1 MAKRFLFTCAF
12 ILLASLGLFA
22 QYDMNA
28 PVPMD
33 PQTRTGKL
41 PNGMTYYVRHNA
53 EPKERASFYIIQN
66 VGAILENDDQNGLAH
81 FLEHMAFNGS
91 ENFPGRKSIT
101 NMLEK
106 HGVEFGRNVNAY
118 TAQDETV
125 YNISDVPTTNEGLLD
140 TCLLVLHDWSS
151 FLTLADDE
159 IDGER
164 GVITEEWR
172 TRRTP
177 DFRIR
182 NQIMPVLLKDSKYA
196 ERDVIGDLEIIQNF
210 KYQTLRDYYHKW
222 YGPDL
227 QAIAVVGDFDVDEME
242 KKIKEVFS
250 SIPPRK
256 GGAVRESFSVPE
268 HSEILYVLATD
279 PEVTSSS
286 VSVYIKFPATPKEQK
301 NHEYL
306 KRGLL
311 RSFYNGMLNQ
321 RIREILQKSNPP
333 FISASS
339 GFSGLVRGVDC
350 YAMAATANP
359 NKEAEALE
367 AVYRENVRVQRH
379 GFTQGELDRM
389 KTNMLV
395 GLESAK
401 KQQDKTTSESWIQEM
416 KANFLEGEPMMEFDY
431 YYNFMTYLIPTI
443 TVEEVSALADEYIKR
458 QNMVIVVD
466 GPSEGVRHITK
477 EEAIAVMDK
486 VDAEDIEPYEDE
498 SATTSLISEELPGS
512 KIVST
517 KELPQFD
524 AVEWTLGN
532 GAKVVFRKADY
543 EQDQVAVTSY
553 SEGGTSLYDLDK
565 LASASVASQFVGAYG
580 LGDFDAISL
589 NKVLTGKQAQ
599 SQVSIGGMS
608 ESVGGASTPKDLET
622 LFQLIYLRFEH
633 PRFDKEAHQAL
644 MQRNLAAIANM
655 DNNPQKIMQDTL
667 GSIMSCNS
675 PRNMKINKEFFDKIS
690 LEQIE
695 EVYRDRIKDA
705 SDFTFFI
712 VGNVGADTVK
722 PLVEKYI
729 GSIKDYDRE
738 ETWRDNHVRGPKG
751 RTEQVIEL
759 DLTTPKSTVIVNF
772 SKEMKT
778 SIHDNLCQNILK
790 GILDQRY
797 LVNIREKEGGTYGV
811 GVQAGSSK
819 RPIEQY
825 SMTMM
830 FDCDPDKAEHLK
842 SLIYAEVDKLTKEGP
857 SQEEVDKEVTTLKK
871 NAEQSKPHNAYWL
884 SALTT
889 YYIEGID
896 ITDPKNFDDIID
908 KITPKDVQKFTKK
921 LFKDA
926 DVVDLIFQ
934 PKSK

>member
-1 MAKRFLFTCAF
+1 M
-12 ILLASLGLFA
+12 LLVSLGLFA

-28 PVPMD
+28 PVPLD

-81 FLEHMAFNGS
+81 FLEHMAFNGTK
-91 ENFPGRKSIT
+91 NFPGRKGIT

-125 YNISDVPTTNEGLLD
+125 YNISDVPTTNPGLLD

-151 FLTLADDE
+151 FLILADDE

-172 TRRTP
+172 TRRNA

-182 NQIMPVLLKDSKYA
+182 NQIMPVLLNGSKYSQ
-196 ERDVIGDLEIIQNF
+196 RDVIGDLNIIQNF

-227 QAIAVVGDFDVDEME
+227 QCIAVVGDFDVDEME
-242 KKIKEVFS
+242 KKIKDLFS
-250 SIPPRK
+250 TIPPRK
-256 GGAVRESFSVPE
+256 GGAPRETFTVPE

-279 PEVTSSS
+279 PEVTNSS
-286 VSVYIKFPATPKEQK
+286 VSVYIKFPATPKDQK
-301 NHEYL
+301 NHAYL
-306 KRGLL
+306 KQGLL
-311 RSFYNGMLNQ
+311 QSFYNAMLNQ
-321 RIREILQKSNPP
+321 RIQEILQKGNPP

-339 GFSGLVRGVDC
+339 GFINGLVRGVDC
-350 YAMAATANP
+350 YYVNATANP

-367 AVYRENVRVQRH
+367 AVYRENVRVQRY
-379 GFTQGELDRM
+379 GFTQGELDRL

-395 GLESAK
+395 SLESAK
-401 KQQDKTTSESWIQEM
+401 KQQDKTTSESWIREM
-416 KANFLEGEPMMEFDY
+416 QNNFLNGEPMMAFDY
-431 YYNFMTYLIPTI
+431 YYDFMQYLIPTI
-443 TVEEVSALADEYIKR
+443 TVEEVSALANEYIKR

-486 VDAEDIEPYEDE
+486 VDAENIEPYKDE
-498 SATTSLISEELPGS
+498 TANTSLITEELAGS
-512 KIVST
+512 KVVST
-517 KELPQFD
+517 KELPQFN

-543 EQDQVAVTSY
+543 EKDQVAITSY

-565 LASASVASQFVGAYG
+565 LASANMVSQFIGAYG
-580 LGDFDAISL
+580 LGDYDAITL
-589 NKVLTGKQAQ
+589 NKVLTGKQAGTK
-599 SQVSIGGMS
+599 VSIGGMS
-608 ESVGGASTPKDLET
+608 ESVGGSSTPKDLET
-622 LFQLIYLRFEH
+622 LLQMIYLRFEH

-644 MQRNLAAIANM
+644 MQRFYAAIANM
-655 DNNPQKIMQDTL
+655 GNNPQKIMQDTV
-667 GSIMSCNS
+667 GAIMSCNN
-675 PRNMKINKEFFDKIS
+675 PRNMKFNKEFLDKVS

-695 EVYRDRIKDA
+695 EVYRDRIQDA

-712 VGNVGADTVK
+712 VGNVSADTVL

-729 GSIKDYDRE
+729 GSIKDIDRE

-751 RTEQVIEL
+751 RTEQVIGL

-772 SKEMKT
+772 SKDMKT
-778 SIHDNLCQNILK
+778 SIHDNVCQNILK

-819 RPIEQY
+819 KPVEQY

-842 SLIYAEVDKLTKEGP
+842 SLIYAETDKLMKEGP
-857 SQEEVDKEVTTLKK
+857 TQEEVDKVVVTLKK
-871 NAEQSKPHNAYWL
+871 NMEQNKNHNSYWM

-889 YYIEGID
+889 YYIDGID
-896 ITDPKNFDDIID
+896 ITDPKNFDEIVDN
-908 KITPKDVQKFTKK
+908 ITPKDIQKFAQK
-921 LFKDA
+921 LFKKA
-926 DVVDLIFQ
+926 DVVVSSHL
-934 PKSK
+934 

>member
-1 MAKRFLFTCAF
+1 MLV
-12 ILLASLGLFA
+12 ASLGLFA

-28 PVPMD
+28 PVPLD

-81 FLEHMAFNGS
+81 FLEHMAFNGTK
-91 ENFPGRKSIT
+91 NFPGRKGIT
-101 NMLEK
+101 SMLEK

-125 YNISDVPTTNEGLLD
+125 YNISDVPTTNPGLLD

-151 FLTLADDE
+151 FLILADDE

-172 TRRTP
+172 TRRNA

-182 NQIMPVLLKDSKYA
+182 NQIMPTLLKDSKYA
-196 ERDVIGDLEIIQNF
+196 ERDVIGDLNIIQNF

-227 QAIAVVGDFDVDEME
+227 QCIAVVGDFDVDEME
-242 KKIKEVFS
+242 KKIKDLFS

-256 GGAVRESFSVPE
+256 GGAVRENFTVPE
-268 HSEILYVLATD
+268 HNEILYVLATD
-279 PEVTSSS
+279 PEVTNSS
-286 VSVYIKFPATPKEQK
+286 VSVYIKFPATPKDQK
-301 NHEYL
+301 NHAYL
-306 KRGLL
+306 KQGIL
-311 RSFYNGMLNQ
+311 RSFYNAMLGQ
-321 RIREILQKSNPP
+321 RVQEILQKSNPP
-333 FISASS
+333 FISAGS
-339 GFSGLVRGVDC
+339 GFINGLVRGVDC
-350 YAMAATANP
+350 YYINATANP

-367 AVYRENVRVQRH
+367 AVYRENVRVQKY
-379 GFTQGELDRM
+379 GFTQGELDRL

-395 GLESAK
+395 SLESAK
-401 KQQDKTTSESWIQEM
+401 KQQDKTTSESWIREM
-416 KANFLEGEPMMEFDY
+416 QANFLNGEPMMAFDY
-431 YYNFMTYLIPTI
+431 YYDFMQYLIPTI
-443 TVEEVSALADEYIKR
+443 TVEEVSALANEYIKR

-466 GPSEGVRHITK
+466 GPSEGVHHITK

-486 VDAEDIEPYEDE
+486 VDAENIEPYKDQ
-498 SATTSLISEELPGS
+498 SAATSLITEELPGS

-532 GAKVVFRKADY
+532 GAKVVYRRAAY
-543 EQDQVAVTSY
+543 EKDQVIVSSY
-553 SEGGTSLYDLDK
+553 SEGGTSLYDVETLP
-565 LASASVASQFVGAYG
+565 SAVIASQFVGAYG
-580 LGDFDAISL
+580 LGDFDAITL
-589 NKVLTGKQAQ
+589 GKVLTGKQVGT
-599 SQVSIGGMS
+599 QVSIGDLS
-608 ESVGGASTPKDLET
+608 ESVGGSSTPKDLET

-644 MQRNLAAIANM
+644 MQRNMAAIANLN
-655 DNNPQKIMQDTL
+655 NNPQKIMQDTIN
-667 GSIMSCNS
+667 SIMSCNS
-675 PRNMKINKEFFDKIS
+675 PRSLKVNKEFFDNIS

-695 EVYRDRIKDA
+695 KVYRDRIKDA
-705 SDFTFFI
+705 SDFTFFV

-729 GSIKDYDRE
+729 GSIKDIDRE
-738 ETWRDNHVRGPKG
+738 ETWRDNNVRGPKG

-772 SKEMKT
+772 SKDMKT
-778 SIHDNLCQNILK
+778 SIHDNICQSILK
-790 GILDQRY
+790 GVLDQRY

-819 RPIEQY
+819 RPVQQY
-825 SMTMM
+825 AMTMM

-842 SLIYAEVDKLTKEGP
+842 SLIYAEVDKLMKEGP
-857 SQEEVDKEVTTLKK
+857 TQEEIDKVIATLKK
-871 NAEQSKPHNAYWL
+871 NAEQAKPHNSYWL
-884 SALTT
+884 NALTQ

-908 KITPKDVQKFTKK
+908 KITTKDVQKFAQK

-926 DVVDLIFQ
+926 NVVDLIFK